1 MLLVTIIVCFLEEL
15 VGTKEGKALIL
26 FYVCGFGKALFLVTR
41 VYWLYIHVH
50 TCLFLQKVNGCIHTV
65 GTVHKQCLLCAF
77 PVPAISFLFSPS
89 SVCWCLS
96 RTEAPRAQQKKC
108 LRQFMVCSMACKSC
122 KGSIHEQW
130 SGKGHGHLNFSP
142 RDGEKPK
149 INDHAFLWIIFPI
162 RVVKGDCDLHF
173 VSLFS
178 PFLRSDSFWDVCLF
192 LVCRQNFARRQL
204 ISIS

>member
-50 TCLFLQKVNGCIHTV
+50 TCLFLQKVNGRIHTV
-65 GTVHKQCLLCAF
+65 GTVQKQCLLCVF

-96 RTEAPRAQQKKC
+96 RTEAPRARQKKC
-108 LRQFMVCSMACKSC
+108 LRPL
-122 KGSIHEQW
+122 IH
-130 SGKGHGHLNFSP
+130 GVLHGLQKLQGLNP
-142 RDGEKPK
+142 
-149 INDHAFLWIIFPI
+149 
-162 RVVKGDCDLHF
+162 
-173 VSLFS
+173 
-178 PFLRSDSFWDVCLF
+178 
-192 LVCRQNFARRQL
+192 
-204 ISIS
+204 

>member
-15 VGTKEGKALIL
+15 VGTKE
-26 FYVCGFGKALFLVTR
+26 GKALFLVTR

-50 TCLFLQKVNGCIHTV
+50 TCLFLQKVNGRIHTV

-89 SVCWCLS
+89 VCWCLS
-96 RTEAPRAQQKKC
+96 RTEAPRAQQKNAWG
-108 LRQFMVCSMACKSC
+108 LSFMVCSMACKSC